1 MYFGNSLILF
11 LDKFLPEESQTQNN
25 KKSERKL
32 SDFRMNRT
40 NPSEINR
47 VQLTALP
54 AARES
59 GRCFQELFWDGC
71 PSIIWTEQSCCQT
84 SRPKHFSVLSWI
96 PAGFD
101 TINLICSESE
111 QISISWR
118 SHSINWQL
126 PHSAS
131 EKKKP
136 KHLESYKKSMHDP
149 LSLEDWDTNRTSSL
163 LQVFRME

>member
-84 SRPKHFSVLSWI
+84 SQNTSASCRGSLL
-96 PAGFD
+96 G
-101 TINLICSESE
+101 LI
-111 QISISWR
+111 
-118 SHSINWQL
+118 QL
-126 PHSAS
+126 ILFAPSLNKYLFPDAHTQSTDNCPYSAS